1 MLCRAQRGDLADCP
15 ALENSLT
22 GDVPSVAETRIVGPW
37 CGEPTVVMG
46 SLCLPSTSVIKAW
59 RSVSQ
64 IAAPWGRP
72 GDARRAKALD
82 SAQALLSV
90 FAKSSKPTYSFA
102 PPEPPPLWAR
112 QTATPKR
119 SPFQFAAWPWR
130 HLPAPLCKWWYKA
143 GQ

>member
-1 MLCRAQRGDLADCP
+1 MDIKQQLSCLASQWTFAAAQLNARHRGMAQ
-15 ALENSLT
+15 SF
-22 GDVPSVAETRIVGPW
+22 
-37 CGEPTVVMG
+37 G
-46 SLCLPSTSVIKAW
+46 SD
-59 RSVSQ
+59 
-64 IAAPWGRP
+64 

-90 FAKSSKPTYSFA
+90 FTKYSKPAYSFA

>member
-1 MLCRAQRGDLADCP
+1 MAQSYGSDGEEP
-15 ALENSLT
+15 
-22 GDVPSVAETRIVGPW
+22 RIGGPW
-37 CGEPTVVMG
+37 CGEPTG
-46 SLCLPSTSVIKAW
+46 DAATLCLPKTSDLWVW

-90 FAKSSKPTYSFA
+90 FTKYSKPAYSFA

-119 SPFQFAAWPWR
+119 SRFHFAVWPWR